1 MEILLSIKPWFT
13 LDNATQ
19 QLLFA
24 IGIKLAIFLF
34 FLFLAW
40 IVGKSIPRF
49 LSLIVRRFTPQFFV
63 RIYQNLVEPQSQTLA
78 QVVTLILFSVAL
90 NLIQEYTGFYKFLK
104 FFSDLSIAISL
115 AIFISSLFKNFVRIY
130 GIELIRKLG
139 FEIDELL
146 LVFETI
152 ANIVIGFIVS
162 VAFAQSQNV
171 NLIGLIA
178 GLGIGGIAVA
188 FASQKTLEQIL
199 GTVVIY
205 LDRPY
210 LPGEYIRV
218 HLSSQGILLARVEA
232 IGLRSTK
239 LRTLAKSTLVVVP
252 NSVMAQ
258 ADIENVTRGKKVMV
272 LLYLDFPRQ
281 LEKSEQ
287 ALLEKVIKE
296 SSNTLFGIDSN
307 STKISLYP
315 YEDNPKGVRARVSFF
330 ILGSNDNSIEFRK
343 RLLELANDSI
353 SKKLQTHGIEF
364 TIQEPTLYIDSPISI

>member
-1 MEILLSIKPWFT
+1 METLVSIKPWFS
-13 LDNATQ
+13 LDEATQ
-19 QLLFA
+19 KLLIA

-49 LSLIVRRFTPQFFV
+49 LKLTVRKFAPQLLL
-63 RIYQNLVEPQSQTLA
+63 RIYENLVEPQEKILGIVA
-78 QVVTLILFSVAL
+78 TLILVSVCL
-90 NLIQEYTGFYKFLK
+90 NFLQEYTGFYRFLK

-115 AIFISSLFKNFVRIY
+115 AIFISGLFRQFLRVY
-130 GIELIRKLG
+130 GIELIRKVG

-152 ANIVIGFIVS
+152 ANIVIGFIVA

-188 FASQKTLEQIL
+188 FASQKTLEQIF
-199 GTVVIY
+199 GTIVIY

-210 LPGEYIRV
+210 VPGEYIRV
-218 HLSSQGILLARVEA
+218 YLSSQGILFARVEA

-239 LRTLAKSTLVVVP
+239 LRTLAKSTLIVVP
-252 NSVMAQ
+252 NSLMAG

-272 LLYLDFPRQ
+272 LLYLDFARS

-296 SSNTLFGIDSN
+296 STNTLFGIDPN
-307 STKISLYP
+307 STKISLFSR
-315 YEDNPKGVRARVSFF
+315 EDDPKGVRARVSFF
-330 ILGSNDNSIEFRK
+330 ILGSNENSIEFRK
-343 RLLELANDSI
+343 RLLELANESI
-353 SKKLQTHGIEF
+353 SKKLQSHGIEF
-364 TIQEPTLYIDSPISI
+364 TMQEPTLYLESPVPI

>member
-1 MEILLSIKPWFT
+1 METLLSIKLWFS
-13 LDNATQ
+13 LDEATQ
-19 QLLFA
+19 KLLIT

-49 LSLIVRRFTPQFFV
+49 LKLSVRKFAPQLLL
-63 RIYQNLVEPQSQTLA
+63 RIYENLVEPQEKILGIVA
-78 QVVTLILFSVAL
+78 TLILVSVCL
-90 NLIQEYTGFYKFLK
+90 NFIQEYTGFYRFLK

-115 AIFISSLFKNFVRIY
+115 AIFISGLFRQFLRVY
-130 GIELIRKLG
+130 GIELIRKVG

-152 ANIVIGFIVS
+152 ANFVIGFIVA

-188 FASQKTLEQIL
+188 FASQKTLEQIF
-199 GTVVIY
+199 GTIVIY

-210 LPGEYIRV
+210 IPGEYIRV
-218 HLSSQGILLARVEA
+218 HLSSQGILFARVEA

-239 LRTLAKSTLVVVP
+239 LRTLAKSTLIVVP
-252 NSVMAQ
+252 NSLMAE

-272 LLYLDFPRQ
+272 LLYLDFTRH

-296 SSNTLFGIDSN
+296 STSTLFGIDPN
-307 STKISLYP
+307 STKISLFP
-315 YEDNPKGVRARVSFF
+315 HQDDPKGVRARVSFF
-330 ILGSNDNSIEFRK
+330 ILGSNENSIEFRK
-343 RLLELANDSI
+343 RLLELANESI
-353 SKKLQTHGIEF
+353 SKKLETHGIEF
-364 TIQEPTLYIDSPISI
+364 TMQEPTLYLDSPVPI

>member
-1 MEILLSIKPWFT
+1 MEILLSVKPWFT
-13 LDNATQ
+13 LDAATQ
-19 QLLFA
+19 QLLIG

-49 LSLIVRRFTPQFFV
+49 LSAIIRRFTPQFFV
-63 RIYQNLVEPQSQTLA
+63 RIYQNLVEPQSVTLSR
-78 QVVTLILFSVAL
+78 VVTLILFSVAL

-104 FFSDLSIAISL
+104 FFSDLSIAISI
-115 AIFISSLFKNFVRIY
+115 AIFISSLFKNFVRVY

-152 ANIVIGFIVS
+152 ANIVIGFIVA

-205 LDRPY
+205 LDRPF

-239 LRTLAKSTLVVVP
+239 LRTLAKSTLIVVP
-252 NSVMAQ
+252 NSMMAE

-272 LLYLDFPRQ
+272 LLYLDFTRQ
-281 LEKSEQ
+281 LEKTEQ

-296 SSNTLFGIDSN
+296 STSTLFGIDSN
-307 STKISLYP
+307 STKINLYP

-343 RLLELANDSI
+343 RLLELANESI
-353 SKKLQTHGIEF
+353 SKKLQTHGINF
-364 TIQEPTLYIDSPISI
+364 TMQEPTIYLETPISI